1 MFIIPNLILV
11 SVPLG
16 KSSKILNTNNF
27 VRVAHKNQEQKLDL
41 LSSPEAKKFDCTIEH
56 TTVTYHSMGCQT
68 LYREQS
74 AQTRMNSSDYHILES
89 VERAHEHNI
98 NSQRRY
104 KNVKLFD
111 STKTFDIVRFIK
123 WEEWLTQERNL
134 ENDQM
139 ARQKVVEYMLKNRTR
154 DITQTS
160 NEIIE
165 EAIAA
170 QMQSKDFYLKNIM

>member
-1 MFIIPNLILV
+1 MLIISN
-11 SVPLG
+11 SVL
-16 KSSKILNTNNF
+16 
-27 VRVAHKNQEQKLDL
+27 
-41 LSSPEAKKFDCTIEH
+41 AKKFNCTIKH
-56 TTVTYHSMGCQT
+56 TTVTYHSTGCQT
-68 LYREQS
+68 LYREQP
-74 AQTRMNSSDYHILES
+74 AQTRMNSSDYHILGS
-89 VERAHEHNI
+89 VKRAHEHNI

-111 STKTFDIVRFIK
+111 STKKFDILRYIK

-139 ARQKVVEYMLKNRTR
+139 ARQKVVEYMLKNRTK

-165 EAIAA
+165 EAIAV
-170 QMQSKDFYLKNIM
+170 QMQSKDVYLKNIK